1 MTFAEGK
8 ELYLAQKQKHIK
20 ISTLAAYERMWVSH
34 IDKAL
39 GEKLLTELDRKTIL
53 EYVETL
59 KNKGLSNKTIQSHV
73 MFIKSVLNGLTNEH
87 DIDVPNTHWAL
98 LLEKKATPKKLSRL
112 TDAEARKLIEFCT
125 NEPSNRNLALLMAV
139 TTGMRIGEICAL
151 QFSDID
157 FDKGEIKIDK
167 TLERVAFSGQ
177 PSQIYIGSAKS
188 ESSCRI
194 VPMLPKVSKL
204 AKNFSKVAKPN
215 WYVATGAAKYTEPRT
230 LRNYFDKVCKKIG
243 IPKIVFHGLRHTF
256 ASMMITKGVDVKTV
270 SSILGHAGVE
280 ITMDVYCNPT
290 SEEQHNA
297 TKKVFDKLLK

>member
-8 ELYLAQKQKHIK
+8 ELYMAQKKKHIK
-20 ISTLAAYERMWVSH
+20 TPTLAAYEQMWVSH
-34 IDKAL
+34 IEKAL
-39 GEKLLTELDRKTIL
+39 GEKPLAELGRKTIL

-59 KNKGLSNKTIQSHV
+59 KSKGLSNRTIQSHV
-73 MFIKSVLNGLTNEH
+73 MFIKSILNGLTNEH
-87 DIDVPNTHWAL
+87 DIDVPNTHWVL

-125 NEPSNRNLALLMAV
+125 NEPSNRNLALLITV

-167 TLERVAFSGQ
+167 TLERVSFHGQ
-177 PSQIYIGSAKS
+177 HSEIYIGSAKS
-188 ESSCRI
+188 ETSCRI
-194 VPMLPKVSKL
+194 VPMLGAVSKL

-215 WYVATGAAKYTEPRT
+215 WYVATGTAKYTEPRT
-230 LRNYFDKVCKKIG
+230 LRNYFGRVCEKIG
-243 IPKIVFHGLRHTF
+243 IQKIVFHGLRHTF

-270 SSILGHAGVE
+270 SSILGHSGVE
-280 ITMDVYCNPT
+280 ITMNVYCNPT
-290 SEEQHNA
+290 AEEQHTA
-297 TKKVFDKLLK
+297 TKKVFGKLFK